1 MNAPLLWLVLPV
13 LLAVGLYFLRHL
25 RRITVLLGVL
35 LALTFAVLAMWHPIG
50 ELITI
55 GPISYRLESTLSIF
69 GRQFILEN
77 SDRPILVLTHLLAA
91 FWFSGAY
98 ITRTSRIFIPL
109 SLVIVSLLTAA
120 LAVEPFLYAALII
133 ELVALVS
140 IPLLSP
146 PGQPLA
152 RGVLR
157 FLSFQ
162 TFGMPFILFVGWMLA
177 GVETSPGDLELVATA
192 MILIGLG
199 FAFMLG
205 IFPFH
210 TWIPLLAEAVHP
222 YIFSFILFT
231 ITWMVSLFGIGF
243 FERYAWLRSTETAYA
258 GIRIVGVIMILAGG
272 LWAAFQNQL
281 PRVFGYAIIVEIGF
295 SLVAIGVP
303 SGISPFFAMLPS
315 RLISL
320 GVWSLSLINIQ
331 SYQAQRGSKSML
343 LSSLNGVMYNLPVAA
358 SSLVLVNLSLAGFP
372 LLAAF
377 PIRLT
382 LWKALAEVDILLAIL
397 TILGCVGLIIA
408 GLRSLAHFLVGANEQ
423 HWQITESRTA
433 LVFLGLG
440 IFALFLIGIFPQ
452 LFLPPFAELATVFEH
467 LSP

>member
-162 TFGMPFILFVGWMLA
+162 TFGMPFILFVGWILA

-222 YIFSFILFT
+222 YLDVVALRIGILRALCLVAKYRNGLCCNQNS
-231 ITWMVSLFGIGF
+231 WCDYDSCWWSLGCISKS
-243 FERYAWLRSTETAYA
+243 ASP
-258 GIRIVGVIMILAGG
+258 G
-272 LWAAFQNQL
+272 LW
-281 PRVFGYAIIVEIGF
+281 
-295 SLVAIGVP
+295 
-303 SGISPFFAMLPS
+303 
-315 RLISL
+315 
-320 GVWSLSLINIQ
+320 
-331 SYQAQRGSKSML
+331 
-343 LSSLNGVMYNLPVAA
+343 
-358 SSLVLVNLSLAGFP
+358 
-372 LLAAF
+372 
-377 PIRLT
+377 IRNN
-382 LWKALAEVDILLAIL
+382 
-397 TILGCVGLIIA
+397 
-408 GLRSLAHFLVGANEQ
+408 R
-423 HWQITESRTA
+423 
-433 LVFLGLG
+433 
-440 IFALFLIGIFPQ
+440 
-452 LFLPPFAELATVFEH
+452 
-467 LSP
+467 